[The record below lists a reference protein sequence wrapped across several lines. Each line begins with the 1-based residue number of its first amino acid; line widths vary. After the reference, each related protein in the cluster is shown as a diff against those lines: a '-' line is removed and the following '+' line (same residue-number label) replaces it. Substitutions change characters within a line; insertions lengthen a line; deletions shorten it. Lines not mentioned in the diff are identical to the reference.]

1 MVVGAAPTTS
11 APGYRLATAGPASVT
26 ATLDATGTIESVN
39 EATLSFPT
47 TGQVSAVNVAVG
59 QQATA
64 GQTLATLDT
73 TSLRARSPAHSPL
86 HLPPM
91 RKAPGIPSVVGRPHR
106 AE

>member
-1 MVVGAAPTTS
+1 M
-11 APGYRLATAGPASVT
+11 T

-47 TGQVSAVNVAVG
+47 TGQVSAFNVAAG
-59 QQATA
+59 PQATA

-106 AE
+106 AEY